1 MAETIWNTVV
11 MVFHFIMKNIVII
24 NILLSLIIVFFE
36 RRSPQAVWT
45 WLLLLYF
52 IPIVGFILYLIIG
65 QDYHKN
71 KMFKA
76 KEIEGELKYAVRRQE
91 ETIYHRQLKMTSPAL
106 NRFRDLVLY
115 NLEAGQAVLTDNN
128 DIRIYTD
135 GKEKFHALIEEM
147 KRAKKYIHVQYYIIR
162 NDEVWQDIEKVLIE
176 KAHEGVEV
184 RVLFDSM
191 GCRTMHKR
199 DWDRLKCEGIRVA
212 EFFPAILGQL
222 QMRVNYRNHRKIVV
236 IDGKVG
242 FVGGFNVG
250 REYIG
255 KDEKFGYWR
264 DTHLCIEGAAVT
276 SLAVRFVLDWNY
288 VSFGRENIQVMG
300 AFGPV
305 MVENKE
311 TGKKEVLEKEVNTV
325 KFKQSEDVD
334 GTLIMEVKQGK
345 DGASIKLVDKM
356 KALQWLADHMD
367 IATVEQKAKIEQIRA
382 KTAIMS
388 GTSEEETEDDGFIEA
403 LKGEVADVWEEE

>member
-1 MAETIWNTVV
+1 MI
-11 MVFHFIMKNIVII
+11 
-24 NILLSLIIVFFE
+24 
-36 RRSPQAVWT
+36 R
-45 WLLLLYF
+45 
-52 IPIVGFILYLIIG
+52 
-65 QDYHKN
+65 
-71 KMFKA
+71 
-76 KEIEGELKYAVRRQE
+76 KEIE
-91 ETIYHRQLKMTSPAL
+91 QLKQNHM
-106 NRFRDLVLY
+106 NRELLKQEDIFQKYMDIAFADV
-115 NLEAGQAVLTDNN
+115 TD
-128 DIRIYTD
+128 
-135 GKEKFHALIEEM
+135 
-147 KRAKKYIHVQYYIIR
+147 
-162 NDEVWQDIEKVLIE
+162 
-176 KAHEGVEV
+176 
-184 RVLFDSM
+184 
-191 GCRTMHKR
+191 
-199 DWDRLKCEGIRVA
+199 
-212 EFFPAILGQL
+212 
-222 QMRVNYRNHRKIVV
+222 
-236 IDGKVG
+236 
-242 FVGGFNVG
+242 
-250 REYIG
+250 
-255 KDEKFGYWR
+255 
-264 DTHLCIEGAAVT
+264 
-276 SLAVRFVLDWNY
+276 Y

>member
-1 MAETIWNTVV
+1 MDIAFADV
-11 MVFHFIMKNIVII
+11 
-24 NILLSLIIVFFE
+24 
-36 RRSPQAVWT
+36 
-45 WLLLLYF
+45 
-52 IPIVGFILYLIIG
+52 
-65 QDYHKN
+65 
-71 KMFKA
+71 
-76 KEIEGELKYAVRRQE
+76 
-91 ETIYHRQLKMTSPAL
+91 
-106 NRFRDLVLY
+106 
-115 NLEAGQAVLTDNN
+115 TD
-128 DIRIYTD
+128 
-135 GKEKFHALIEEM
+135 
-147 KRAKKYIHVQYYIIR
+147 
-162 NDEVWQDIEKVLIE
+162 
-176 KAHEGVEV
+176 
-184 RVLFDSM
+184 
-191 GCRTMHKR
+191 
-199 DWDRLKCEGIRVA
+199 
-212 EFFPAILGQL
+212 
-222 QMRVNYRNHRKIVV
+222 
-236 IDGKVG
+236 
-242 FVGGFNVG
+242 
-250 REYIG
+250 
-255 KDEKFGYWR
+255 
-264 DTHLCIEGAAVT
+264 
-276 SLAVRFVLDWNY
+276 Y